1 MKRLK
6 KGGLEKARYFSLF
19 EKGLDV
25 EELTILAG
33 LERLRDAV
41 VYGNLDRNVKK
52 RLVKIIAHLSKD
64 TLKHIKI
71 FKNLMK

>member
-6 KGGLEKARYFSLF
+6 KGVLEKARYFRLF

-25 EELTILAG
+25 EELTILTG

-52 RLVKIIAHLSKD
+52 RLVKIITHLSKD

-71 FKNLMK
+71 FKNLMR